1 MSTCTEAVLVIG
13 FNRPHLLCDLI
24 DHLRKMRPPR
34 VYVAIDGPRDGHP
47 TDSDT
52 VDSCRTLVQSI
63 DWASD
68 VHTRFSETNL
78 GCGLAVSSAIQWFLA
93 HEERGIVLEDDVL
106 PHPSFYDFCTTM
118 LDRYADD
125 ERVLSINGH
134 NLVPPRGQSGPDLP
148 YRFARYTEMWGW
160 ALWRRTWSNYELD
173 ISEWRNVLSSEI
185 VWEQC
190 GRSASRSL
198 FWGAMFDMVASG
210 RFDTWDIQLR
220 FAAMRMNQA
229 MVVPNVNL
237 TANTGFGSD
246 ATHYADRPPSML
258 QVEAMTFPI
267 PAVDFGVDESAD
279 GWLHRH
285 HFQVEMRAPHLLQSR
300 SPSFQEF
307 ADDIRE
313 LQRRQ

>member
-1 MSTCTEAVLVIG
+1 MNTCSEAVLVIG
-13 FNRPHLLCDLI
+13 FNRPHLLSDLV
-24 DHLRKMRPPR
+24 DHLSEMRPPR
-34 VYVAIDGPRDGHP
+34 VYVAIDGPRDTHP
-47 TDSDT
+47 TDSDA
-52 VDSCRTLVQSI
+52 VDSCRTLI
-63 DWASD
+63 HRFDWATD
-68 VHTRFSETNL
+68 VHTRFLETNL

-93 HEERGIVLEDDVL
+93 HEERGIILEDDVI
-106 PHPSFYDFCTTM
+106 PHPTFYDFCASM

-125 ERVLSINGH
+125 DRVLSINGH
-134 NLVPPRGQSGPDLP
+134 NLVPPRGQSRPDLL

-173 ISEWRNVLSSEI
+173 ISEWRNVLSPEN

-190 GRSASRSL
+190 GRSAPRSL

-237 TANTGFGSD
+237 TSNTGFGSD
-246 ATHYADRPPSML
+246 ATHFVDRPPSLL
-258 QVEAMTFPI
+258 QVEPMMFPI

-279 GWLHRH
+279 SWLHRH
-285 HFQVEMRAPHLLQSR
+285 HFQVEMRTSHLLQSR

-307 ADDIRE
+307 VDDIRE